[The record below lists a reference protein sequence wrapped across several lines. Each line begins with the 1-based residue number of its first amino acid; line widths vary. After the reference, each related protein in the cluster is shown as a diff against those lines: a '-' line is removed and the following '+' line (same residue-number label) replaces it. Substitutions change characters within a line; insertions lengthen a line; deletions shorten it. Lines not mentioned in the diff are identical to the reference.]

1 MIDFSLSPEDIKAIE
16 NAHKDAV
23 ENIRPIS
30 RYYDEHEHED
40 PAELN
45 KRRWERR
52 FRGGGAM
59 PGPGLAG
66 PVGLLVSE
74 EGSWGDVGLG
84 MCSPGSGLG
93 GAAIMASGTPEQIK
107 KFLKIYEDGPPRWGA
122 MAMTEPGAGSDTSAI
137 STTAKRDGDYWVL
150 NGEKIFVTN
159 GKRAIES
166 EGLIVVWA
174 TVDKS
179 AGRAGMKAF
188 VVDACNSGV
197 KLTKVEDKMGLHAS
211 DTCAIILEDCRI
223 PYENILGS
231 PEVRQ
236 TDSKDAAGFRRAMAT
251 FDSSRPGVAMQ
262 AVGIARASLDLLKE
276 VLEKEGVKIRYGLP
290 RNKLTS
296 LERDVM
302 EMESNIK
309 AARMLALRAA
319 WLASQKQS
327 NNMEA
332 SMCKAKEGK
341 VVTWVTQKCVEIMG
355 PLGYSRNMMLEKWM
369 RDGKIND
376 IFEGTGQINTLIVA
390 RRLLGFS
397 SKQLK

>member
-1 MIDFSLSPEDIKAIE
+1 MIDFSLSAEEIKAIAA
-16 NAHKDAV
+16 AHKDAV
-23 ENIRPIS
+23 ENIRPLS
-30 RYYDEHEHED
+30 QYFDEHEHED
-40 PAELN
+40 PVELH
-45 KRRWERR
+45 KKRWERR
-52 FRGGGAM
+52 SRAGGAM
-59 PGPGLAG
+59 GGMGLPG

-107 KFLKIYEDGPPRWGA
+107 KFLKRYEDGPPRWGA
-122 MAMTEPGAGSDTSAI
+122 MAMTEPGAGSDTSSI
-137 STTAKRDGDYWVL
+137 STTAKRDGDSWVL
-150 NGEKIFVTN
+150 NGEKIFVTS
-159 GKRAIES
+159 GKRAMDS
-166 EGLIVVWA
+166 GGLIVVWA

-188 VVDACNSGV
+188 VVEADNPGL

-211 DTCAIILEDCRI
+211 DTCAIVLEDCRI

-231 PEVRQ
+231 PEVQ
-236 TDSKDAAGFRRAMAT
+236 KIDAGSSAGFRRAMAT

-262 AVGIARASLDLLKE
+262 AVGIARAALDFVKE
-276 VLEKEGVKIRYGLP
+276 ALEKEGIKIRYGTP
-290 RNKLTS
+290 RNKLTTI
-296 LERDVM
+296 ERDIM

-319 WLASQKQS
+319 WLAGEKQP

-332 SMCKAKEGK
+332 SMCKAKAGK
-341 VVTWVTQKCVEIMG
+341 VVTLVTQKCVEIMG
-355 PLGYSRNMMLEKWM
+355 PLGYTRKNMLEKFM

>member
-1 MIDFSLSPEDIKAIE
+1 MIDFSLTEADIAAI
-16 NAHKDAV
+16 NSAHKEAV
-23 ENIRPIS
+23 ERIRPIS
-30 RYYDEHEHED
+30 QYYDEHEHED
-40 PAELN
+40 PVELN
-45 KRRWERR
+45 KWRWERR
-52 FRGGGAM
+52 KAAGSTVM
-59 PGPGLAG
+59 GLAG

-107 KFLKIYEDGPPRWGA
+107 HFLKRYEDGPPRWGA

-137 STTAKRDGDYWVL
+137 STTAVRDGDHWVL

-159 GKRAIES
+159 GKRAMES
-166 EGLIVVWA
+166 GGLIVVWA

-179 AGRAGMKAF
+179 AGRAGMKPF
-188 VVDACNSGV
+188 VVEAGTPGM
-197 KLTKVEDKMGLHAS
+197 KLEKVENKMGLHAS
-211 DTCAIILEDCRI
+211 DTCTIVFEDCRI
-223 PYENILGS
+223 SKENILGS
-231 PEVRQ
+231 AEVQ
-236 TDSKDAAGFRRAMAT
+236 KIDAASSAGFRRAMAT

-262 AVGIARASLDLLKE
+262 AVGIARASLDFLKE
-276 VLEKEGVKIRYGLP
+276 VLEKEGIKIRYGTP

-302 EMESNIK
+302 EMEAGIK

-319 WLASQKQS
+319 WLASQKQP

-332 SMCKAKEGK
+332 SMCKAKAGR
-341 VVTWVTQKCVEIMG
+341 VVTYVTQKCVEIMG
-355 PLGYSRNMMLEKWM
+355 PLGYSRKNMLEKWM